1 MRNKRKQND
10 DKTSLNLSDALD
22 EDVLA
27 KLKATKKALTQ
38 VEKEE
43 EKERQKQLRLEREE
57 REKINHLKNYLKS
70 TEILARSINHF
81 RTGLPQR
88 KVNTNFQGNP
98 VLFFYRDPHKSLE
111 TGQAI

>member
-57 REKINHLKNYLKS
+57 REKNKS
-70 TEILARSINHF
+70 FEEL
-81 RTGLPQR
+81 
-88 KVNTNFQGNP
+88 
-98 VLFFYRDPHKSLE
+98 LE
-111 TGQAI
+111 EYGDISTKY